1 MVCLIWLLIL
11 IIRLYLSGMWFGAA
25 PRMDVKKTHA
35 YKKIALCGHNMI
47 IILSLIVNI
56 IEGNL

>member
-1 MVCLIWLLIL
+1 
-11 IIRLYLSGMWFGAA
+11 MWFGAA